1 MKILLQRVARA
12 EVAVGGETIAR
23 IGRGVLLLVGFGR
36 EDGDENSPP
45 DLARAAEK
53 IAQLRI
59 FPDEHGKLMHSLR
72 DTGGAALAVPQ
83 FTLHGSARKG
93 RRPDFTAALAPDAA
107 RAHFE
112 EFVAALKETALR
124 VETGRFGA
132 DMRVTLINDGPFT
145 LLMDF

>member
-36 EDGDENSPP
+36 EDADENAPP

-93 RRPDFTAALAPDAA
+93 RRPDFTAALAPAQAETRFDEFLAQL
-107 RAHFE
+107 RAQLAH
-112 EFVAALKETALR
+112 
-124 VETGRFGA
+124 VEVGRFGA
-132 DMRVTLINDGPFT
+132 DMQVTLIGDGPFT
-145 LLMDF
+145 LMLE

>member
-1 MKILLQRVARA
+1 MKILLQRAARA

-36 EDGDENSPP
+36 EDGDENAPP

-53 IAQLRI
+53 VAQLRI

-93 RRPDFTAALAPDAA
+93 RRPDFTAALAPAQAEA
-107 RAHFE
+107 RFHEFLAQLRQAQLAH
-112 EFVAALKETALR
+112 
-124 VETGRFGA
+124 VEAGCFGA
-132 DMRVTLINDGPFT
+132 DMQVTLVGDGPFT
-145 LLMDF
+145 LMLE

>member
-93 RRPDFTAALAPDAA
+93 RRPDFTAALAPAQAETRFDEFLAQL
-107 RAHFE
+107 RAQLAH
-112 EFVAALKETALR
+112 
-124 VETGRFGA
+124 VEAGRFGA
-132 DMRVTLINDGPFT
+132 DMQVTLIGDGPFT
-145 LLMDF
+145 LILE